1 MSFDKRKIRVGK
13 VVGNKMSKTVTV
25 VVERR
30 SRHPLYGKSIR
41 HRTKFKAHDENDTC
55 QIGDLVQIMETR
67 PLSKTKRWRIVEILE
82 RKEIAD
88 IQPSDIALDED
99 IAVSR
104 LKTKKQNTSETATEE
119 TVETKPTKEKKPNTT
134 KAKTKTK
141 TEVASEQTTSE
152 TATEETVETKPTKEK
167 KPNAKKE
174 NTEK

>member
-1 MSFDKRKIRVGK
+1 MSFERRKIRVGK

-30 SRHPLYGKSIR
+30 KAHPLYGKSIR
-41 HRTKFKAHDENDTC
+41 HRTKFKAHDENNTC

-67 PLSKTKRWRIVEILE
+67 PLSKTKRWRIIEILE

-88 IQPSDIALDED
+88 IQPSDITLDED
-99 IAVSR
+99 IAVSS
-104 LKTKKQNTSETATEE
+104 LK
-119 TVETKPTKEKKPNTT
+119 TKPTKEEKPKTT
-134 KAKTKTK
+134 KAKTKTETK
-141 TEVASEQTTSE
+141 TASEETTSE
-152 TATEETVETKPTKEK
+152 TATEETGETELTKEE

>member
-30 SRHPLYGKSIR
+30 RAHPLYGKSIR
-41 HRTKFKAHDENDTC
+41 HRTRFKAHDENNTC
-55 QIGDLVQIMETR
+55 RIGDLVQIMETR

-88 IQPSDIALDED
+88 IQPSDITLDED
-99 IAVSR
+99 IAVSS
-104 LKTKKQNTSETATEE
+104 L
-119 TVETKPTKEKKPNTT
+119 ETKPAKEEKPKT
-134 KAKTKTK
+134 AKTKTK
-141 TEVASEQTTSE
+141 TETKAESEEPTSE
-152 TATEETVETKPTKEK
+152 TATDETVETELTKEE